1 MLSKQFSVYV
11 STTYFK
17 SLKFKEFQIDSLYV
31 YVVKIEKLNLFDKRL
46 IKHIHFN
53 KFARTN

>member
-1 MLSKQFSVYV
+1 M

-46 IKHIHFN
+46 IKHINFN
-53 KFARTN
+53 KFAITN